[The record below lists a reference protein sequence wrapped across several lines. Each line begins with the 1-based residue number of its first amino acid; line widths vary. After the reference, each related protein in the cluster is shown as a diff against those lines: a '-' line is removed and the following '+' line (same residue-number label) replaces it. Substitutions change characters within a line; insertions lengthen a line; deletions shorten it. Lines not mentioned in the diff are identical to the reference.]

1 MPRPLKHP
9 ELIRFRVSAE
19 QRAVM
24 ERACEASGAEDMSSW
39 LRVVLEA
46 ATREKP
52 DGAGGDDVDH
62 GGDGAVHPAAV
73 DLAGDQDPRPRAV
86 SATILVFGPIGED
99 QAFASALFEVTIDAA
114 QELLRRAGPEVLLAT
129 SQRDEV
135 MRLRADNE
143 RLSSVLQAIG
153 GAVAGIGGHNG
164 HMAPV
169 ADRGGV
175 RAGGRPDRAR
185 RRHGVG
191 GAVAAPEAEPGA
203 QPAAEGEE
211 GGPSELY
218 DPEDERGNDDTDPFT
233 FDGLIAELAAVG
245 PERSEL
251 VDNPEDIPPER
262 TWEPRINMF
271 KQQGFWLPDWGAQ
284 PGRSGCEVPDF
295 ILEAHGY
302 PPA

>member
-9 ELIRFRVSAE
+9 ELIRFRVSTE
-19 QRAVM
+19 QRAVL
-24 ERACEASGAEDMSSW
+24 ERACAAAGAEDMSSW

-52 DGAGGDDVDH
+52 DGADADDVDH

-73 DLAGDQDPRPRAV
+73 DLAGDPHPQPRVV

-135 MRLRADNE
+135 ARLRADNE

-175 RAGGRPDRAR
+175 RGGGRPDRVR
-185 RRHGVG
+185 RRPGVG
-191 GAVAAPEAEPGA
+191 GAAAAPWPEPGEEQAAPEGS
-203 QPAAEGEE
+203 
-211 GGPSELY
+211 GPSEFY
-218 DPEDERGNDDTDPFT
+218 DPADDELDGASPFT
-233 FDGLIAELAAVG
+233 FDGLIAELASVA
-245 PERSEL
+245 PAREL

-262 TWEPRINMF
+262 TWEPRMRLWTEQRMWMNE
-271 KQQGFWLPDWGAQ
+271 DEWGPK
-284 PGRSGCEVPDF
+284 PGQAGCLVPYD
-295 ILEAHGY
+295 ILEKFGY
-302 PPA
+302 QT